1 MSDCNNPNCED
12 GSIPDA
18 PGRLGMKYK
27 PCPTCNPPKSDG
39 PYTYGSNS
47 GHIDRYEVFDPLGY
61 NATGEFHDEEKARR
75 LCESFNEVWHS
86 RDQELA
92 SKDARIKELEAQV
105 KELEVRLCSTA
116 VMLNRKRIGYE

>member
-1 MSDCNNPNCED
+1 MNDYTQPSAFKHVDTVSLNAE
-12 GSIPDA
+12 S
-18 PGRLGMKYK
+18 LKFVKEM
-27 PCPTCNPPKSDG
+27 SDG

-92 SKDARIKELEAQV
+92 SKDARIKELESQIETLKATIDATKDV
-105 KELEVRLCSTA
+105 KP
-116 VMLNRKRIGYE
+116 